1 MPDIDAEWV
10 TADFWSGMARGL
22 LAWVVTA
29 GPRILLILLLTL
41 MALRLLGWGCKALGR
56 RAVRLG
62 GRSSG
67 REQEKRVET
76 LVGIARTAGAV
87 AVWTVAGMLLL
98 MQVGVNVAPLIAGA
112 GIVGL
117 AVGFGAQ
124 DLVRDVIT
132 GFFILLENQ
141 VRKGDV
147 AIINGTGG
155 LVENIGLRTIVLRDM
170 SGTVH
175 VFQNGKVE
183 TLANM
188 TKEWSAIVLDIQV
201 GYSQDTD
208 QVAAVMREVAE
219 ELRNDPEFASK
230 ILEPIEMLGVDAF
243 NDSSLV
249 LKARIKTQ
257 PIEQWTVGR
266 EYRRRLKRAFDA
278 KNIRIPL
285 PQRTLSWAGD
295 SPAISVRSN

>member
-1 MPDIDAEWV
+1 MPDIGAEWV
-10 TADFWSGMARGL
+10 TADFWSGVARGL

-41 MALRLLGWGCKALGR
+41 VALRLLGWGCKALGR

-76 LVGIARTAGAV
+76 LVGIVKTAGAV

-201 GYSQDTD
+201 AYSQDTD
-208 QVAAVMREVAE
+208 QVAAGRSSS
-219 ELRNDPEFASK
+219 RSRCSAST
-230 ILEPIEMLGVDAF
+230 PSMTAPSCSRPASRRSPSNNGRWGGSTAAG
-243 NDSSLV
+243 SSGPSTPRTSGSRSPSGPCPGPAT
-249 LKARIKTQ
+249 AR
-257 PIEQWTVGR
+257 R
-266 EYRRRLKRAFDA
+266 
-278 KNIRIPL
+278 
-285 PQRTLSWAGD
+285 
-295 SPAISVRSN
+295 SP

>member
-1 MPDIDAEWV
+1 MSELGVEWV
-10 TADFWSGMARGL
+10 TADFWSGVAGGL
-22 LAWVVTA
+22 LAWIVTA

-41 MALRLLGWGCKALGR
+41 LALRLLTWGCKALGH
-56 RAVRLG
+56 RAARLG
-62 GRSSG
+62 GRTSG

-76 LVGIARTAGAV
+76 LVGIVKTAGAV
-87 AVWTVAGMLLL
+87 AVWAVAGMLLL

-155 LVENIGLRTIVLRDM
+155 LVENIGLRTVILRDL

-175 VFQNGKVE
+175 VFQNGKIE

-188 TKEWSAIVLDIQV
+188 TKEWSAIVLDIRV
-201 GYSQDTD
+201 AYTQDTD
-208 QVAAVMREVAE
+208 QVAAIMREVAE
-219 ELRNDPEFASK
+219 ELRNDPEFAPK
-230 ILEPIEMLGVDAF
+230 ILEPIELFGVDAF

-266 EYRRRLKRAFDA
+266 EYRRRLKQAFDA
-278 KNIRIPL
+278 KDIRIPL
-285 PQRTLSWAGD
+285 PQRTLSWADD
-295 SPAISVRSN
+295 SAAALLKPS